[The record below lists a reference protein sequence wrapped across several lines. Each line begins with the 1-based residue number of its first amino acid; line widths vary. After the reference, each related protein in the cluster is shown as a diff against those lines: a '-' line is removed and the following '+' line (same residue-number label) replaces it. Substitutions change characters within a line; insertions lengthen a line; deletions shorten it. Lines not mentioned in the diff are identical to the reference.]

1 MSSQQTTADP
11 NALKFGEPQFAYVV
25 VRVGVRDPQGVEAY
39 LKQLRPILS
48 RFGGDLLLQ
57 CRPVALLL
65 EGMDAN
71 RMLAIVRFKSTSDAR
86 RWFESED
93 YKEAKQLFRNSADVS
108 MALFEGIY
116 GF

>member
-1 MSSQQTTADP
+1 
-11 NALKFGEPQFAYVV
+11 
-25 VRVGVRDPQGVEAY
+25 
-39 LKQLRPILS
+39 
-48 RFGGDLLLQ
+48 
-57 CRPVALLL
+57 
-65 EGMDAN
+65 
-71 RMLAIVRFKSTSDAR
+71 MLAIVRFTSASDAR